1 MRFILAVSDD
11 DKIALGSRLPW
22 RITHDLK
29 WFKMNTLGCPIVM
42 GRKTW
47 DAMGRTPLPFRENIV
62 LSRQVVPNVRT
73 FLSIRT
79 LQLYLEENKHAWVI
93 GGAEVCHQLWK
104 KGDILVLTRVH
115 VQVDGGL
122 EVNLPEMKT
131 LWSKSF
137 DGYTF
142 SINIIK

>member
-11 DKIALGSRLPW
+11 DKIAIGGQLPW
-22 RITHDLK
+22 RISHDLK
-29 WFKMNTLGCPIVM
+29 WFKMNTMGCPIVM

-47 DAMGRTPLPFRENIV
+47 DSIGRKPLPFRENVV
-62 LSRQVVPNVRT
+62 LSRQFVPNAKT
-73 FLSIRT
+73 FLSLRT
-79 LQLYLEENKHAWVI
+79 LKVYLNEHKHAWVI

-122 EVNLPEMKT
+122 KVYLPRMKT

-142 SINIIK
+142 SINKLV